1 MPNVAVSTSRSQ
13 LVSGLEAILGSI
25 VEVSSSHSRS
35 KDGSV
40 GRLMVSSSVD
50 FVCRSRGITVAG
62 VCMGVIF
69 VGCDFICSRRIDT

>member
-62 VCMGVIF
+62 ISVWG
-69 VGCDFICSRRIDT
+69 SSL